1 MPNLFSSS
9 RRSYFSLILSNLKM
23 QLQIILE
30 SSQFIFLFSH
40 ICEIFF
46 VDLAGLVKI
55 KIDAMVQRDKIK
67 ILGSGLLP

>member
-1 MPNLFSSS
+1 
-9 RRSYFSLILSNLKM
+9 M